1 MPDIT
6 RTQTRHNNPQI
17 CRAGE
22 NTAITQSLKE
32 EKMSGRERE
41 VVLEGGPPWGFRI
54 TGGSDT
60 VQDLKVERGGEGWWE
75 GSRHHLI
82 IVVLDQ
88 SGEPGQQGSRESQRG
103 RFDQLYQWS
112 PLQWS
117 H

>member
-17 CRAGE
+17 CRAKE

-32 EKMSGRERE
+32 EKMAGRERE

-60 VQDLKVERGGEGWWE
+60 VQDLKVERRGGEGWMSSSYYW
-75 GSRHHLI
+75 
-82 IVVLDQ
+82 
-88 SGEPGQQGSRESQRG
+88 
-103 RFDQLYQWS
+103 
-112 PLQWS
+112 
-117 H
+117 

>member
-1 MPDIT
+1 MPDTAVIT

-17 CRAGE
+17 CRAEE

-60 VQDLKVERGGEGWWE
+60 VQDLKVERGGEKMVG
-75 GSRHHLI
+75 GISSSSYYCCFRS
-82 IVVLDQ
+82 V
-88 SGEPGQQGSRESQRG
+88 G
-103 RFDQLYQWS
+103 
-112 PLQWS
+112 
-117 H
+117 